1 MFFGWNIS
9 LESNLKQLNS
19 TSMNKFIF
27 EIESKTRCGW
37 NYYYFPSK
45 PRDDFKTKRHK
56 SYKEFKRIQRV
67 CSQSSSGLLT
77 WKEKDKFNQK
87 DSREWLA
94 SRESNFN
101 TKINA
106 SSFHWSLS
114 FMRNRFEFKDR
125 KRLKDKALRVHPS
138 LPFNSSQS
146 LSFHAFSGLKNLWRQ
161 IQRNSIHF
169 LLKTQSSIDNQT
181 NETESFQC
189 KSF

>member
-1 MFFGWNIS
+1 MW
-9 LESNLKQLNS
+9 LELLL
-19 TSMNKFIF
+19 FPF
-27 EIESKTRCGW
+27 E
-37 NYYYFPSK
+37 
-45 PRDDFKTKRHK
+45 TKRWLERGINHTK
-56 SYKEFKRIQRV
+56 NLRGFKGFVLNHLPVSWLEKKKTNSIKRI
-67 CSQSSSGLLT
+67 
-77 WKEKDKFNQK
+77 
-87 DSREWLA
+87 EWLA

-146 LSFHAFSGLKNLWRQ
+146 LAFHAFSGLKNLWRQ
-161 IQRNSIHF
+161 IQRNQTFTS
-169 LLKTQSSIDNQT
+169 KTQSSIDNQT